1 MQSFTGLRAARL
13 RRNVSIQLLCPEG
26 LTPGAAMPMVWAGL
40 ALSGAHPMPFL
51 TPIASF
57 ALPATVLLLLTLLF
71 MRARQRQGERRGRMA
86 RDAVDTV
93 AGWPPEPVRVLSI
106 TERQAH
112 ELLKRAMPGFL
123 VLAQVPLARF
133 IRVPARRSYGEWLQR
148 VGSLSADLLLCDSGS
163 KVLAVIDVRAAQE
176 TERSRKRHE
185 RMGRV
190 LKAAGIQV
198 CVWREG
204 ELPTASQVRSAMAA
218 LVGAPAPDTRPAT
231 SRPMPLIPVADIS
244 EVLADG
250 DRAALEA
257 EMDASL
263 EPVPSAFFEE
273 LEAANGAR

>member
-1 MQSFTGLRAARL
+1 MD
-13 RRNVSIQLLCPEG
+13 
-26 LTPGAAMPMVWAGL
+26 
-40 ALSGAHPMPFL
+40 FL

-57 ALPATVLLLLTLLF
+57 VLPATALMLLTLLF
-71 MRARQRQGERRGRMA
+71 VRIRRRQGERRGHA
-86 RDAVDTV
+86 AHEALDTV
-93 AGWPPEPVRVLSI
+93 AAWPPEPVRVLSI

-112 ELLKRAMPGFL
+112 ELLKRAMPGYL

-148 VGSLSADLLLCDSGS
+148 VGSLSADLLLCDAGS

-198 CVWREG
+198 LVWREG
-204 ELPTASQVRSAMAA
+204 ELPSLSHVRSSMAA
-218 LVGAPAPDTRPAT
+218 LMGEPSQGARPVA
-231 SRPMPLIPVADIS
+231 SRPMPLIPVADIA

-257 EMDASL
+257 ELDASM
-263 EPVPSAFFEE
+263 EPVPSGFFDDFEE
-273 LEAANGAR
+273 ATGAR